1 MFAALGRFVTRFRWF
16 IIAAWIVL
24 AGVVAS
30 VAPALQSTQ
39 DNSEFLPD
47 HYESIQAA
55 KLQDEK
61 FSDAF
66 SPGAI
71 LVIERKDGDKLTAA
85 DQAEVATLAK
95 DLAPEL
101 GKKTF
106 QQLVVA
112 QGQDGRPN
120 LSEDGTVMF
129 AVIPLAEDAT
139 GYDTTAIDDG
149 KDLRSEIEKLTA
161 DSDLDVKA
169 TGAVPQSLDSQ
180 ESGEDTLKIVGFATI
195 ALIVGLLALIFRSVL
210 ICLLPVVVVAVVSVI
225 ATGTIAWANELFD
238 LKADA
243 SVQQILVVVLY
254 GVGTD
259 YILFFLFRH
268 RERLR
273 EGAAMRDS
281 VEHSIDRAGEAIA
294 SAGGAVI
301 VAFMALILS
310 SLSIFRAIGPAL
322 AIAVFVTLVAALT
335 VVPAL
340 ATVLG
345 KQLFHPSPWW
355 RHGIVIAGTVVPLVT
370 ESGREPQQI
379 VFRLLALLVVLEL
392 IPFLWGLG
400 SRAWERWR
408 AGRPQGEGTFVKL
421 GRTVGR
427 RPGATA
433 LVSGGVMAVL
443 AVFALSFNPSFDFNS
458 SLPKGVES
466 TEAMNEFQEH
476 FSAGAAEP
484 VPVLVDAADATP
496 SPDQLAAFKSALGEA
511 KGVDKVDGPV
521 PSKDGKAFQYYLTLA
536 DDPVSD
542 AAQDNVAGPIRDA
555 AHDAAPEGTEAYVGG
570 TPGIFADMSAAM
582 ARDYKVVFP
591 VAAAVILLILALL
604 LRSLVAPWFLMAAV
618 GLGFAATLGITV
630 IAFQHIGGESG
641 LIFMLPIYI
650 YLFVTALGTDYN
662 ILMIARLREEAR
674 EGRDP
679 HSAASQAVTHAGPTI
694 AAAGVI
700 LAGTFAS
707 LMLGGNTLIVSMG
720 FALAVG
726 ILIVSFVMSMFFTPA
741 LTSLLGHAAW
751 WPGHGDVAKDEHD
764 QVSATH

>member
-24 AGVVAS
+24 AGVVATL
-30 VAPALQSTQ
+30 APALQSTQ

-55 KLQDEK
+55 KLQDAK

-71 LVIERKDGDKLTAA
+71 LVIERKDGGKITAA
-85 DQAEVATLAK
+85 DQAEVGTLAK
-95 DLAPEL
+95 ELAPKL

-112 QGQDGRPN
+112 QGEDGKPN
-120 LSEDGTVMF
+120 LSDDGTVMF

-149 KDLRSEIEKLTA
+149 KDLRSDVEELTK
-161 DSDLDVKA
+161 DSDLEVKS

-180 ESGEDTLKIVGFATI
+180 ESGEDTLTIVAIATVV
-195 ALIVGLLALIFRSVL
+195 LIVGLLALIFRSVL
-210 ICLLPVVVVAVVSVI
+210 ICLLPLVVVGVVSTI
-225 ATGTIAWANELFD
+225 ATGAIAWANDLFD

-273 EGAAMRDS
+273 QGAPVKDS
-281 VEHSIDRAGEAIA
+281 VVYSLDRAGEAIA

-322 AIAVFVTLVAALT
+322 AIAVLVTLVAALT
-335 VVPAL
+335 LVPAIVSL
-340 ATVLG
+340 LG
-345 KQLFHPSPWW
+345 KALFWPSKSWKK
-355 RHGIVIAGTVVPLVT
+355 
-370 ESGREPQQI
+370 EPKH
-379 VFRLLALLVVLEL
+379 
-392 IPFLWGLG
+392 
-400 SRAWERWR
+400 
-408 AGRPQGEGTFVKL
+408 GTFIKL
-421 GRTVGR
+421 GKAVGN
-427 RPGATA
+427 RPGLTA
-433 LVSGGVMAVL
+433 LVSGGAMAVL

-466 TEAMNEFQEH
+466 TEAMNTFQEH

-484 VPVLVDAADATP
+484 VPVLVDAQDSTP
-496 SPDQLAAFKSALGEA
+496 TQDQLTAFKTALGKA
-511 KGVDKVDGPV
+511 KGVDAVAGPV

-536 DDPVSD
+536 DNPTSD

-555 AHDAAPEGTEAYVGG
+555 AHEAAPEGTEAYVGG

-591 VAAAVILLILALL
+591 VAAIVILLILALL

-679 HSAASQAVTHAGPTI
+679 HTAASQAVTHAGPTI

-700 LAGTFAS
+700 LAGTFGS

-751 WPGHGDVAKDEHD
+751 WPGHGDEAKDDHD
-764 QVSATH
+764 QVAATH